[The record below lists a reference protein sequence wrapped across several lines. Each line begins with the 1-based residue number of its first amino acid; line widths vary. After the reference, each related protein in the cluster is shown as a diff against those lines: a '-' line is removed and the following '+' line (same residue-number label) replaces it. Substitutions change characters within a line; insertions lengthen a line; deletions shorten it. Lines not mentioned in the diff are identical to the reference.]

1 MPLSTKIFI
10 RSFFYSNRAAFAFD
24 RTSKRT
30 NRETYRMV
38 SSLRLVC
45 RVNRPAV
52 PFAKA

>member
-1 MPLSTKIFI
+1 MPLSIKIFI

-24 RTSKRT
+24 RISKRT

-38 SSLRLVC
+38 SSLRLGC
-45 RVNRPAV
+45 RVNQSVV